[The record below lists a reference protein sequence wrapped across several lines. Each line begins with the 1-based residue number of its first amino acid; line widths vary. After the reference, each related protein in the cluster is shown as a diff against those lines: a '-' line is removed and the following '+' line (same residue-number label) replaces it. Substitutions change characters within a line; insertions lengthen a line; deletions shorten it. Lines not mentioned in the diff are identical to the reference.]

1 MARKKSS
8 DELDKADELDGLD
21 GSGVGPEAIEGQES
35 LEEIVE
41 GPDGQILYVVGE
53 WNGFPHYRCE
63 LCPFDTLAGEEAMI
77 EHQLT
82 AHAPKA
88 QSSIIQIYDRR
99 GKLVEGV

>member
-1 MARKKSS
+1 MGKKK
-8 DELDKADELDGLD
+8 LDKADELDG
-21 GSGVGPEAIEGQES
+21 SGGGGLA
-35 LEEIVE
+35 EIVE

-82 AHAPKA
+82 AHAPRA
-88 QSSIIQIYDRR
+88 QSSIIPIYDRR